1 MSKHSSSAHR
11 YPRNSPRAAARI
23 VALALISNGEIKP
36 SELAELEAV
45 QAHQLLGLTRLEW
58 HDVVHELCAELLQ
71 SATYG
76 ANCHIDSRMIERLLA
91 NVDNVTLQRLVLR
104 LCAAVINADRQVD
117 EGESIVL
124 RAAINRWGLHPD
136 EQEFLEPLLY
146 GLDFQVL
153 PRRARCL

>member
-1 MSKHSSSAHR
+1 MSQHSSSAHR
-11 YPRNSPRAAARI
+11 YPRNSPQASARI

-45 QAHQLLGLTRLEW
+45 HAHELLGLTRLEW
-58 HDVVHELCAELLQ
+58 HDVVHELCAELLW
-71 SATYG
+71 SATPG
-76 ANCHIDSRMIERLLA
+76 TDCLIDSRMIERMLA
-91 NVDNVTLQRLVLR
+91 AVDDVTLQRLVLR

-124 RAAINRWGLHPD
+124 QAAINQWGLHPD

-146 GLDFQVL
+146 GLDFEVL